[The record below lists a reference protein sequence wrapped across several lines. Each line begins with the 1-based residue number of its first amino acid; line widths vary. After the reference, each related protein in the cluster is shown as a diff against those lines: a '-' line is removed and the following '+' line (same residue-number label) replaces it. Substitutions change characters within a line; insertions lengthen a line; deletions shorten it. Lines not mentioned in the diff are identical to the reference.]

1 HRTGRH
7 HPCAHECGLPGSR
20 SARPCP
26 DRDLLRRLG
35 GTDQRRQALG
45 GAPGSRRGRAGGG
58 VERGC
63 AGADRRRRRRR
74 RRVQH
79 RTRAVRARRAGRL
92 PRGTPDGPL
101 PSWRRHPG
109 RGGDPVRIVIADDSA
124 LLREGL
130 RLVLTDAG
138 HEVVASAATGTELV
152 PRALEHRPDLVI
164 ADIRM
169 PPSHSDEGLRAA
181 QQIRET
187 WPKAPIV
194 LLSQYV
200 VISYAAE
207 LIESGE
213 QSTGY
218 LLKDRVFDIRSFL
231 DSIERVAG
239 GGVAIDPD
247 VVAQVLVSRRRGPL
261 DELTEREREVLEL
274 MGEGLTN
281 SAISRRLFISEGG
294 VEKHTQRVFAKLGL
308 SADASTHRRV
318 SAVLTRLQ
326 KGCRAV
332 GCSTHSAAGWD
343 GGCHRVTQ
351 QRPTGIVD
359 ALRFVGACRPDGA
372 GR

>member
-1 HRTGRH
+1 M
-7 HPCAHECGLPGSR
+7 
-20 SARPCP
+20 
-26 DRDLLRRLG
+26 
-35 GTDQRRQALG
+35 
-45 GAPGSRRGRAGGG
+45 
-58 VERGC
+58 
-63 AGADRRRRRRR
+63 
-74 RRVQH
+74 
-79 RTRAVRARRAGRL
+79 
-92 PRGTPDGPL
+92 
-101 PSWRRHPG
+101 
-109 RGGDPVRIVIADDSA
+109 RIVIADDSA

-152 PRALEHRPDLVI
+152 SRALEHRPDLVI

-187 WPKAPIV
+187 WPQAPIV

-200 VISYAAE
+200 VVGYAAE

-213 QSTGY
+213 QATGY
-218 LLKDRVFDIRSFL
+218 LLKDRVFDIRAFL
-231 DSIERVAG
+231 ESIERVAA

-247 VVAQVLVSRRRGPL
+247 VVSQVLVSKRRGPL

-318 SAVLTRLQ
+318 SAVLTLLQ
-326 KGCRAV
+326 QG
-332 GCSTHSAAGWD
+332 
-343 GGCHRVTQ
+343 
-351 QRPTGIVD
+351 
-359 ALRFVGACRPDGA
+359 
-372 GR
+372 

>member
-1 HRTGRH
+1 
-7 HPCAHECGLPGSR
+7 
-20 SARPCP
+20 
-26 DRDLLRRLG
+26 
-35 GTDQRRQALG
+35 
-45 GAPGSRRGRAGGG
+45 
-58 VERGC
+58 
-63 AGADRRRRRRR
+63 
-74 RRVQH
+74 
-79 RTRAVRARRAGRL
+79 
-92 PRGTPDGPL
+92 
-101 PSWRRHPG
+101 
-109 RGGDPVRIVIADDSA
+109 VRIVIADDSA

-318 SAVLTRLQ
+318 SAVLTLLQ
-326 KGCRAV
+326 QG
-332 GCSTHSAAGWD
+332 
-343 GGCHRVTQ
+343 
-351 QRPTGIVD
+351 
-359 ALRFVGACRPDGA
+359 
-372 GR
+372 

>member
-1 HRTGRH
+1 M
-7 HPCAHECGLPGSR
+7 
-20 SARPCP
+20 
-26 DRDLLRRLG
+26 
-35 GTDQRRQALG
+35 
-45 GAPGSRRGRAGGG
+45 
-58 VERGC
+58 
-63 AGADRRRRRRR
+63 
-74 RRVQH
+74 
-79 RTRAVRARRAGRL
+79 
-92 PRGTPDGPL
+92 
-101 PSWRRHPG
+101 
-109 RGGDPVRIVIADDSA
+109 RIVIADDSA

-152 PRALEHRPDLVI
+152 PRALEHQPDLVI

-318 SAVLTRLQ
+318 SAVLTLLQ
-326 KGCRAV
+326 QG
-332 GCSTHSAAGWD
+332 
-343 GGCHRVTQ
+343 
-351 QRPTGIVD
+351 
-359 ALRFVGACRPDGA
+359 
-372 GR
+372 